1 MINTVKINENI
12 SLSYIPMEKL
22 KTTTIGMYIHR
33 QLKKE
38 EASKNAILP
47 HILKNGCK
55 KCKNSTEIAQY
66 LDNLYGARFSA
77 GISKKGEDHMICFD
91 FETISDQYA
100 AKGEKLVSEV
110 VDFMLSVVFDTLDE
124 LFVLG
129 EQECVDAWNREHPEK
144 QVESINSVNGGY
156 GRGLDA
162 CIELV
167 LDKIWSL
174 KEVGI
179 SFIII
184 VHTKAKDVEDPITGQ
199 MYQVITANMPQKYFN
214 AIKTKLDILGVAY
227 IDRDIIVEKLGRKDI
242 KGKEVTRNVIS
253 GEARKI
259 SFRSDE
265 YNLDSK
271 CRFPEIVSE
280 IELDADQFIA
290 AIQNAIIAEQAKSG
304 KTFEETKAEQDAAT
318 ERRME
323 EIAKAQEENKIQKE
337 LDETV
342 KKIADYVKANIKNKE
357 MTGKIMAKTK
367 ELGYANPAKIDK
379 LEDAKE
385 VLAIIE
391 E

>member
-1 MINTVKINENI
+1 MARKFGKKKEVNINP
-12 SLSYIPMEKL
+12 LSYN
-22 KTTTIGMYIHR
+22 IG
-33 QLKKE
+33 L
-38 EASKNAILP
+38 
-47 HILKNGCK
+47 
-55 KCKNSTEIAQY
+55 
-66 LDNLYGARFSA
+66 A
-77 GISKKGEDHMICFD
+77 GISGVGKTTLIKNVC
-91 FETISDQYA
+91 
-100 AKGEKLVSEV
+100 EKLVGDDGYLMLDIGKESGHDCISGIISETV
-110 VDFMLSVVFDTLDE
+110 PDWEKLEEVIDDIIDNRSTDYKDLQVVVFDTLDE